1 MSKISLGFVPE
12 PRLVPMDKVLPSR
25 KAPVGL
31 ASSRK
36 YRQIHS
42 SIAEVGLIEPL
53 AVSPI
58 AGSEGM
64 YTLLDGHMRLLAL
77 RDLGVENVPCLEALD
92 DESYTYNNRLN
103 RLSSIQEHYMIRRAL
118 ERGVSS
124 ERLAKVLNIDVSH
137 IRKKMNLLDGICPEA
152 TGLLEDRQF
161 SAELSRVI
169 RKMKPTRQVECVEL
183 MISANNLTVSYAEA
197 LLAATPA
204 DLLVDGKKP
213 RKLSGVSKEQMAKME
228 REMSSLQGQYKL
240 VEQSYGQDVL
250 TLVLVR
256 GYLVKLLGN
265 AEVAKFL
272 RGKAPEILEQFETI
286 AETTSLEG

>member
-1 MSKISLGFVPE
+1 MSKVTLGFVPE
-12 PRLVPMDKVLPSR
+12 PRLVPIEKVLPSR
-25 KAPVGL
+25 RAPVGL

-36 YRQIHS
+36 YKQIHS

-53 AVSPI
+53 TVSLI
-58 AGSEGM
+58 AAAEGT
-64 YTLLDGHMRLLAL
+64 YTLLDGHMRLLAMK
-77 RDLGVENVPCLEALD
+77 DLGVTEAPCLEALD

-118 ERGVSS
+118 ERGVSPD
-124 ERLAKVLNIDVSH
+124 RLARALSIDVSH
-137 IRKKMNLLDGICPEA
+137 IRKKMNLMEGICPEVG
-152 TGLLEDRQF
+152 GLVEDRQF
-161 SAELSRVI
+161 SPELFRVV

-183 MISANNLTVSYAEA
+183 MISANNLTVAYAEA

-204 DLLVDGKKP
+204 DMLVDGKKP
-213 RKLSGVSKEQMAKME
+213 RKLSGVTKEQMARME
-228 REMSSLQGQYKL
+228 REMSNLQGQYRL

-265 AEVAKFL
+265 ADVAKFL
-272 RGKAPEILEQFETI
+272 RSKAPEILEQFETV

>member
-12 PRLVPMDKVLPSR
+12 PRQVPIDKVLPSR

-36 YRQIHS
+36 YKQIHA
-42 SIAEVGLIEPL
+42 SIEEVGLIEPL
-53 AVSPI
+53 TVSPI
-58 AGSEGM
+58 AGSDGT

-124 ERLAKVLNIDVSH
+124 ERLAKALNIDVSH

-183 MISANNLTVSYAEA
+183 MISANNMTVAYAEA

-213 RKLSGVSKEQMAKME
+213 SKLYGVSKEQMAKME
-228 REMSSLQGQYKL
+228 REMSNLQGQYKL

-265 AEVAKFL
+265 TEVAKFL

>member
-1 MSKISLGFVPE
+1 M
-12 PRLVPMDKVLPSR
+12 
-25 KAPVGL
+25 
-31 ASSRK
+31 
-36 YRQIHS
+36 
-42 SIAEVGLIEPL
+42 
-53 AVSPI
+53 
-58 AGSEGM
+58 
-64 YTLLDGHMRLLAL
+64 
-77 RDLGVENVPCLEALD
+77 
-92 DESYTYNNRLN
+92 
-103 RLSSIQEHYMIRRAL
+103 
-118 ERGVSS
+118 
-124 ERLAKVLNIDVSH
+124 
-137 IRKKMNLLDGICPEA
+137 DGICPEA

-183 MISANNLTVSYAEA
+183 MISANDMTVAYAEA

-213 RKLSGVSKEQMAKME
+213 SKLSGVSKEQMARME
-228 REMSSLQGQYKL
+228 REMSNLQGQYKL

-265 AEVAKFL
+265 AEVAKRL

-286 AETTSLEG
+286 AETTSLEA

>member
-1 MSKISLGFVPE
+1 MSKVALGFVPE
-12 PRLVPMDKVLPSR
+12 PRLVPIEKVLPSR
-25 KAPVGL
+25 RVPAGL

-36 YRQIHS
+36 YKQIHS

-53 AVSPI
+53 TVSPI
-58 AGSEGM
+58 PGSDGT
-64 YTLLDGHMRLLAL
+64 YTLLDGHMRLLAMQE
-77 RDLGVENVPCLEALD
+77 LGVAEAPCLEALD

-118 ERGVSS
+118 ERGVSPD
-124 ERLAKVLNIDVSH
+124 RLARALNIDVSH
-137 IRKKMNLLDGICPEA
+137 IRKKMNLMEGICPEVG
-152 TGLLEDRQF
+152 GLVEDRQF
-161 SAELSRVI
+161 SPELFRIV

-183 MISANNLTVSYAEA
+183 MISANNLTVAYAEA

-204 DLLVDGKKP
+204 EMLVDGKKP
-213 RKLSGVSKEQMAKME
+213 RKLSGVTKEQMARME
-228 REMSSLQGQYKL
+228 REMSNLQGQYRL

-256 GYLVKLLGN
+256 GYLVKLLAN

-272 RGKAPEILEQFETI
+272 RSKAPEILEQFETV

>member
-1 MSKISLGFVPE
+1 MSKILLGFVPE
-12 PRLVPMDKVLPSR
+12 PKLVPIDKVLPCR
-25 KAPVGL
+25 KAPAGL

-36 YRQIHS
+36 YKQIHS
-42 SIAEVGLIEPL
+42 SIMEVGLIEPL
-53 AVSPI
+53 TVLPI
-58 AGSEGM
+58 SGSEGS

-77 RDLGVENVPCLEALD
+77 RDLGVESVPCLEALD

-124 ERLAKVLNIDVSH
+124 ERLAKALNIDVSH

-152 TGLLEDRQF
+152 TGMLEDRQF
-161 SAELSRVI
+161 SAELSRLI

-183 MISANNLTVSYAEA
+183 MISANNMTVSYAEA

-213 RKLSGVSKEQMAKME
+213 HKLSGVSKEQMAKME
-228 REMSSLQGQYKL
+228 REMSNLQGQYRL

-265 AEVAKFL
+265 VEVAKFL
-272 RGKAPEILEQFETI
+272 RAKAPEILEQFETI

>member
-12 PRLVPMDKVLPSR
+12 PRQVPIDKVLPSR
-25 KAPVGL
+25 RAPVSL

-36 YRQIHS
+36 YKQIHA
-42 SIAEVGLIEPL
+42 SIEEVGLIEPL
-53 AVSPI
+53 TVSPI
-58 AGSEGM
+58 AGSDGT

-103 RLSSIQEHYMIRRAL
+103 RLSSVQEHYMIRRAL

-124 ERLAKVLNIDVSH
+124 ERLAKALNIDVSH

-152 TGLLEDRQF
+152 AGLLEDRQF

-183 MISANNLTVSYAEA
+183 MISANNMTVAYAEA

-213 RKLSGVSKEQMAKME
+213 SKLYGVSKEQMAKME
-228 REMSSLQGQYKL
+228 REMSNLQGQYKL
-240 VEQSYGQDVL
+240 VEQNYGQDVL

-265 AEVAKFL
+265 VEVAKFL

-286 AETTSLEG
+286 AETTTLEA

>member
-12 PRLVPMDKVLPSR
+12 PRLVPIDKVLPSR

-36 YRQIHS
+36 YKQIHS

-124 ERLAKVLNIDVSH
+124 ERLAKALNIDVSH

-183 MISANNLTVSYAEA
+183 MISANNMTVSYAEA

-213 RKLSGVSKEQMAKME
+213 RKFSGVSKEQMARME

>member
-1 MSKISLGFVPE
+1 MSKITLGFVPE
-12 PRLVPMDKVLPSR
+12 PMRVPVDKVLPSR
-25 KAPVGL
+25 KAPAGL

-36 YRQIHS
+36 YKQIHS

-53 AVSPI
+53 TVSPI
-58 AGSEGM
+58 AGSEAM

-77 RDLGVENVPCLEALD
+77 RDLGAETVLCLEALD

-118 ERGVSS
+118 ERGVSPQ
-124 ERLAKVLNIDVSH
+124 RLAKALDIDLTH
-137 IRKKMNLLDGICPEA
+137 IRKKMNLLEGICPEA

-183 MISANNLTVSYAEA
+183 MISANNMTVAYAEA
-197 LLAATPA
+197 LLAATPT

-286 AETTSLEG
+286 AETTSLEA